1 MNSSF
6 LFMYSFDKSKIQERF
21 TQCLESF
28 KKSISGVSAKVSP
41 SLLDA
46 IRCEV
51 YGSMTPISS
60 IANITIVDSRTLSVK
75 IWDASAVQSVY
86 KAIQASNLGTNPV
99 LEGSTIMLPLPPMST
114 ERRTSMIDI
123 VKQNAENAKVA
134 IRNVRR
140 DENDTIK
147 LAQKNKEIS
156 EDEQKRYE
164 TEVQKLVDSAISSV
178 DDIVKSKTEELTKV

>member
-1 MNSSF
+1 
-6 LFMYSFDKSKIQERF
+6 MYIFEKSKIQERF
-21 TQCLESF
+21 NSCLDSF

-46 IRCEV
+46 VKCEV
-51 YGSMTPISS
+51 YGSTTPISAL
-60 IANITIVDSRTLSVK
+60 ANVTIVDSRTLSVK
-75 IWDASAVQSVY
+75 IWDLSAVQPIY
-86 KAIQASNLGTNPV
+86 KAIQSSNIGTNPV
-99 LEGSTIMLPLPPMST
+99 LEGTTIILPLPPMSQ
-114 ERRTSMIDI
+114 ERRTSMVEL

-140 DENDTIK
+140 DENDVIK

-164 TEVQKLVDSAISSV
+164 TEVQKLVDSAIQRV
-178 DDIVKSKTEELTKV
+178 EDIIKQKTEELINV

>member
-1 MNSSF
+1 
-6 LFMYSFDKSKIQERF
+6 MYSFDKSKIQERF
-21 TQCLESF
+21 NQCLESF

-46 IRCEV
+46 VRCEA
-51 YGSMTPISS
+51 YGSMTPISNL
-60 IANITIVDSRTLSVK
+60 ANITIVDSRTLSVK
-75 IWDASAVQSVY
+75 IWDASTVQAVY

-99 LEGSTIMLPLPPMST
+99 LEGSTIMLPLPPMSA
-114 ERRTSMIDI
+114 ERRNSMIDI
-123 VKQNAENAKVA
+123 VKQNAESAKVA

-156 EDEQKRYE
+156 EDEQKRFE
-164 TEVQKLVDSAISSV
+164 TEVQKLVDSAIGMV
-178 DDIVKSKTEELTKV
+178 DDIIKSKTDELTKV